1 MYAAR
6 KRTSQG
12 LQLDEIYLD
21 GVQERTGFWS
31 DETKPNRPLSSRK
44 DIDTF
49 DAVQARPANDHGD
62 RPRSR
67 PRPSAGFV
75 GSRHFWWA
83 AVASLGVCLLFVLL
97 MGFGGEAARSSL
109 FANPGQYAPFWAS
122 LAVIAAIQWVFALS
136 AHRQAANEDMLR
148 RVMKATQRFHEPSTV
163 AEDAGRRINASFEH
177 LFAGIDARMALLD
190 ERSTLFA
197 NQIAASMHQSTEAA
211 DINMNNMR
219 SIVDASET
227 QREALQRTSMMI
239 STDVLPVIAKLE
251 ATVLSLDTVSQ
262 NAGGLLQSIGAKL
275 QQTTHDLKTCLD
287 TFSNAN
293 HNVAPELE
301 KRMLKFEA
309 SIAQLPEQLDA
320 TIGRLS
326 PLSET
331 IADAAML
338 STANIEVIDQLTKD
352 ITAVLD
358 RSRATFTGLSATG
371 AALFEQAVNSH
382 AGRFREMLQAVVAEE
397 TSRVSGLSRE
407 LNQLADT
414 ASAAVSRLRQ
424 PVGEVSAAA
433 ENALAGINDSLNGLD
448 QQISVKLTGCVAELN
463 DAAARLVSTVNRE
476 IEASALGMQTRL
488 AAGATELMQRVH
500 ADTSRFEN
508 LIGETAER
516 SSSRLAG
523 VIKELPTVL
532 AQRLDTE
539 IAKIDGS
546 LKGSLFGL
554 SDQMRQIV
562 DAVPS
567 RLSSITRETL
577 HTLESG
583 IERSFEDVAQRAEKL
598 NAQYRKNA
606 TETTEAILQ
615 GYVDF
620 IFLATERFRKE
631 LEDVNDRFG
640 KDIEARFHAVRRS
653 GAADVAPTVPPA
665 PALPQAM
672 DDAPGH

>member
-1 MYAAR
+1 MSASR
-6 KRTSQG
+6 KKTAQG

-21 GVQERTGFWS
+21 GVQERAGFWS
-31 DETKPNRPLSSRK
+31 DQALSNRPLSSRK

-49 DAVQARPANDHGD
+49 DAVQASPANDHGRRQRA
-62 RPRSR
+62 RPRHS
-67 PRPSAGFV
+67 SGFV
-75 GSRHFWWA
+75 GSRPFWWA
-83 AVASLGVCLLFVLL
+83 LVASVGFCLLFALL
-97 MGFGGEAARSSL
+97 LGFGGEGARASL
-109 FANPGQYAPFWAS
+109 FANPARYAPFWAS

-148 RVMKATQRFHEPSTV
+148 RVMQATQRFHEPSAA

-190 ERSTLFA
+190 ERSALFA

-211 DINMNNMR
+211 DVNINNMR
-219 SIVDASET
+219 SIVEASET

-251 ATVLSLDTVSQ
+251 ATVMSLDTVSQ
-262 NAGGLLQSIGAKL
+262 NAGGLLQSIGTKL
-275 QQTTHDLKTCLD
+275 QQTTQDLKACLEA
-287 TFSNAN
+287 FSNAN

-301 KRMLKFEA
+301 RRMLKFEA

-338 STANIEVIDQLTKD
+338 STANIEVIDQLAKD

-358 RSRATFTGLSATG
+358 RSRTTFTELSATG
-371 AALFEQAVNSH
+371 TALFEQAVDCH
-382 AGRFREMLQAVVAEE
+382 AGRFREMLEAVVAEE
-397 TSRVSGLSRE
+397 TSRVSSLSRE
-407 LNQLADT
+407 LNQLADM
-414 ASAAVSRLRQ
+414 ASATVARLQQ
-424 PVGEVSAAA
+424 PVGEVTAAT

-448 QQISVKLTGCVAELN
+448 QRIAINLTGCVAELN

-500 ADTSRFEN
+500 ADTARFEN

-523 VIKELPTVL
+523 VIKELPAAL

-577 HTLESG
+577 QTLESG
-583 IERSFEDVAQRAEKL
+583 IERSFEDVAQRAETL
-598 NAQYRKNA
+598 NAQFRRDA
-606 TETTEAILQ
+606 TETTETILQ

-620 IFLATERFRKE
+620 VFLATERFRKE
-631 LEDVNDRFG
+631 LENVNDRFG
-640 KDIEARFHAVRRS
+640 KDIEARFHALERGGSV
-653 GAADVAPTVPPA
+653 DVAPA
-665 PALPQAM
+665 APQAT